1 MLKEVEK
8 KMVWIILLVAGV
20 FEVGFAVGL
29 KYTDGFTKF
38 WPSVFTTISM
48 IISVVL
54 LSMALLNMPI
64 GTGYSVWTGI
74 GTIGTVVFGIVF
86 FSEPANM
93 LRLIFVV
100 MIIGGIVGLKFAAG
114 D

>member
-29 KYTDGFTKF
+29 KYTDGFTKL

-54 LSMALLNMPI
+54 LSIALRNMPI

-74 GTIGTVVFGIVF
+74 GTIGTVVFGIAF
-86 FSEPANM
+86 FGEPANM

-100 MIIGGIVGLKFAAG
+100 MIILGSDYLK
-114 D
+114 DLV

>member
-1 MLKEVEK
+1 VLKEVEK

-29 KYTDGFTKF
+29 KYTDGFTKL

-54 LSMALLNMPI
+54 LSIALRNMPI

-74 GTIGTVVFGIVF
+74 GTIGSVVFGIAF
-86 FSEPANM
+86 FGEPANM

>member
-1 MLKEVEK
+1 
-8 KMVWIILLVAGV
+8 MVWIILFIAGI
-20 FEVGFAVGL
+20 FEIAFAVGL
-29 KYTDGFTKF
+29 KYTDGFTKL

-48 IISVVL
+48 IISVLL
-54 LSMALLNMPI
+54 LSMALRNMPI

-93 LRLIFVV
+93 LRIIFIV
-100 MIIGGIVGLKFAAG
+100 MIIVGIVGLKFAAG

>member
-29 KYTDGFTKF
+29 KYTDGFTKL

-54 LSMALLNMPI
+54 LSIALRNMPI

-74 GTIGTVVFGIVF
+74 GTIGSVVFGIAF
-86 FSEPANM
+86 FGEPANM

>member
-1 MLKEVEK
+1 
-8 KMVWIILLVAGV
+8 MVWIILLVAGV

-29 KYTDGFTKF
+29 KYTDGFTKL

-54 LSMALLNMPI
+54 LSIALRNMPI

-74 GTIGTVVFGIVF
+74 GTIGSVVFGIAF
-86 FSEPANM
+86 FGEPANM